1 MMWNKSE
8 YIETNNLS
16 QPNWE
21 AYIGISRIFAFLRAD
36 TFYNSNKRFG
46 VRGAVAVLVNFIT

>member
-46 VRGAVAVLVNFIT
+46 VRGAVAVLL